1 MKIQIKYNPEENHMQ
16 IDHIGIFVN
25 VYIFVWKFSSQQ
37 IIIAGILMKKH
48 IWIMNDVANF
58 DRKMHTLF

>member
-16 IDHIGIFVN
+16 IDHIGILVN

-37 IIIAGILMKKH
+37 IIIAGILMNN
-48 IWIMNDVANF
+48 IYGS
-58 DRKMHTLF
+58 